1 MLAYGVNCST
11 VPMKHGFPLRV
22 VVPRMMGYKNAKYVY
37 RIELDN
43 KEVFGY
49 WVKWGYPYDAPV
61 PEGRLR
67 PGKY

>member
-1 MLAYGVNCST
+1 
-11 VPMKHGFPLRV
+11 MKHGFPLRV
-22 VVPRMMGYKNAKYVY
+22 VVPRMMGYKSAKYVY

-43 KEVFGY
+43 KEVSGY

-67 PGKY
+67 PGMY